1 MPQVVV
7 ERLDH
12 LGVIAGVIK
21 DLGLVEL
28 IDSRI
33 EVDEKEEITTGEAIT
48 GMILN
53 GLGFSDRPMSLTPQF
68 FQNKPLAVLFRPGVE
83 ADHFN
88 RFKLGRSLDKVF
100 GYGCDVLFSE
110 ISMDVCRQEAVDLR
124 FHSLD
129 TTTFS
134 LTGAYVP
141 DSDES
146 AIGIVRGYSKDHR
159 PDLKQVVLET
169 IVSQNGGIPL
179 VCKSWDGNAS
189 DTQIFEARAADLI
202 EQFQGADAPR
212 YLVADAKLYTKD
224 NAPNLSRLSFITRL
238 PETIKVV
245 GHVIEQAWDFEAWD
259 FIDASLAYQRVELS
273 HYGISQRWLVVY
285 SKQAEQRAK
294 KTLHKAQKR
303 EQDTVQKA
311 LFHLQAQRFNA
322 QQEAQKAL
330 VAIAKK
336 LTYHR
341 IEKEHIKPHI
351 RYAKKGR
358 PTPKTPIKDIRWQI
372 TADILPDQEK
382 IQAVKQRK
390 ATFVIGSNIPH
401 AHLSDQDIIQAYKGQ
416 KAVETGFRFLKDP
429 LFFVSSLFL
438 KKPSRIQALLMVMT
452 LALLVYSIAQRRMR
466 AALAQHHDT
475 LPDQIGNPTAQPT
488 LRWLFQVLDGIHR
501 VILHTP
507 TQTYT
512 VMDGLTDLRIKILR
526 LFGKGVCQIYL
537 ISPT

>member
-53 GLGFSDRPMSLTPQF
+53 GLGFSDRPISLTPQF
-68 FQNKPLAVLFRPGVE
+68 FQNKPLAVSFRPGVE

-146 AIGIVRGYSKDHR
+146 AIRIVRGYSKDHR

-189 DTQIFEARAADLI
+189 DTKIFEARAADLI
-202 EQFQGADAPR
+202 AQFQGADAPR

-303 EQDTVQKA
+303 EQDTVQKSP
-311 LFHLQAQRFNA
+311 LSSTGTNLTPNKKPKGPRCYR
-322 QQEAQKAL
+322 QK
-330 VAIAKK
+330 VEVSS
-336 LTYHR
+336 HR
-341 IEKEHIKPHI
+341 
-351 RYAKKGR
+351 KGAY
-358 PTPKTPIKDIRWQI
+358 KTPFRCQKRAFHTQNTHQRYRWQI
-372 TADILPDQEK
+372 TADILPIKKKSSCETAQS
-382 IQAVKQRK
+382 
-390 ATFVIGSNIPH
+390 TFVIGSNIPH
-401 AHLSDQDIIQAYKGQ
+401 QDIIQAYKGQ

-438 KKPSRIQALLMVMT
+438 KKPSRIQALLSDDPGTVSI
-452 LALLVYSIAQRRMR
+452 LLPSAECVLI
-466 AALAQHHDT
+466 DT
-475 LPDQIGNPTAQPT
+475 LPDTTAQ
-488 LRWLFQVLDGIHR
+488 RWLFDGIQSYTHR
-501 VILHTP
+501 DIHMDLSQNQNP
-507 TQTYT
+507 ET
-512 VMDGLTDLRIKILR
+512 VCQFLLLSFPITLFLYKILYY
-526 LFGKGVCQIYL
+526 G
-537 ISPT
+537 

>member
-146 AIGIVRGYSKDHR
+146 AIRIVRGYSKDHR

-189 DTQIFEARAADLI
+189 DTKIFEARAADLI
-202 EQFQGADAPR
+202 AQFQGADAPR

-294 KTLHKAQKR
+294 K
-303 EQDTVQKA
+303 
-311 LFHLQAQRFNA
+311 NA
-322 QQEAQKAL
+322 
-330 VAIAKK
+330 
-336 LTYHR
+336 T
-341 IEKEHIKPHI
+341 
-351 RYAKKGR
+351 
-358 PTPKTPIKDIRWQI
+358 
-372 TADILPDQEK
+372 
-382 IQAVKQRK
+382 
-390 ATFVIGSNIPH
+390 
-401 AHLSDQDIIQAYKGQ
+401 
-416 KAVETGFRFLKDP
+416 
-429 LFFVSSLFL
+429 
-438 KKPSRIQALLMVMT
+438 
-452 LALLVYSIAQRRMR
+452 
-466 AALAQHHDT
+466 
-475 LPDQIGNPTAQPT
+475 
-488 LRWLFQVLDGIHR
+488 
-501 VILHTP
+501 
-507 TQTYT
+507 
-512 VMDGLTDLRIKILR
+512 
-526 LFGKGVCQIYL
+526 
-537 ISPT
+537 

>member
-1 MPQVVV
+1 MV
-7 ERLDH
+7 L
-12 LGVIAGVIK
+12 L
-21 DLGLVEL
+21 LVLSKIWVWFEL

-100 GYGCDVLFSE
+100 SYGCDVLFSE

-146 AIGIVRGYSKDHR
+146 AIRIVRGYSKDHR

-245 GHVIEQAWDFEAWD
+245 GHVIEQAWDFDAWD

-294 KTLHKAQKR
+294 KR
-303 EQDTVQKA
+303 
-311 LFHLQAQRFNA
+311 
-322 QQEAQKAL
+322 
-330 VAIAKK
+330 
-336 LTYHR
+336 Y
-341 IEKEHIKPHI
+341 I
-351 RYAKKGR
+351 R
-358 PTPKTPIKDIRWQI
+358 
-372 TADILPDQEK
+372 
-382 IQAVKQRK
+382 RK
-390 ATFVIGSNIPH
+390 S
-401 AHLSDQDIIQAYKGQ
+401 
-416 KAVETGFRFLKDP
+416 
-429 LFFVSSLFL
+429 VSRTRC
-438 KKPSRIQALLMVMT
+438 KKPSFIYRHNDLTPNKKHKRPSLL
-452 LALLVYSIAQRRMR
+452 
-466 AALAQHHDT
+466 
-475 LPDQIGNPTAQPT
+475 
-488 LRWLFQVLDGIHR
+488 
-501 VILHTP
+501 
-507 TQTYT
+507 
-512 VMDGLTDLRIKILR
+512 
-526 LFGKGVCQIYL
+526 
-537 ISPT
+537 SPKS